1 MQSSPWYSRFPLY
14 NLEKCSTE
22 ELHELKI
29 ILETMQD
36 HLYQIERT
44 RRFAELQAA
53 DHTLPT
59 PWLTRYTLHKSE
71 LLVMLAG
78 AALFGTLLGLISLV
92 GILFL
97 STRFW

>member
-1 MQSSPWYSRFPLY
+1 MQSIPWDARFPAY

-29 ILETMQD
+29 TLETMQD
-36 HLYQIERT
+36 RLLQMDRT
-44 RRFAELQAA
+44 HRLAAFQAA

-59 PWLTRYTLHKSE
+59 PWLTRTTLHTSE

-78 AALFGTLLGLISLV
+78 AALFGTLSGLMGL
-92 GILFL
+92 L
-97 STRFW
+97 SIFFFSSRFF